1 MDVGSGTPGA
11 LARIDELGTT
21 ISAYRVQFL
30 LAQDRVALATLISES
45 VRIVS
50 GPLEVRATPRVGS
63 VTVDRRRGVLIGRA
77 IADLLKN
84 CLEHG
89 AQGTEIACTPL
100 WLLPRA
106 RSRADRRRRRA
117 GLPPEVGPLPQP
129 ALVAR
134 IRTGPRRR
142 RRTAAYRH
150 VPGGDGAAEG
160 PAARRPVTA
169 RRPPRARH
177 RALIGTVVPPTK

>member
-89 AQGTEIACTPL
+89 AQGTEIACTLYGSYPGL
-100 WLLPRA
+100 GVELIVGDDGPGFPRRSDPSRSLHWLRASARDLGGDVELLPTATYPGATVRL
-106 RSRADRRRRRA
+106 R
-117 GLPPEVGPLPQP
+117 VPL
-129 ALVAR
+129 R
-134 IRTGPRRR
+134 
-142 RRTAAYRH
+142 
-150 VPGGDGAAEG
+150 DG
-160 PAARRPVTA
+160 R
-169 RRPPRARH
+169 
-177 RALIGTVVPPTK
+177 